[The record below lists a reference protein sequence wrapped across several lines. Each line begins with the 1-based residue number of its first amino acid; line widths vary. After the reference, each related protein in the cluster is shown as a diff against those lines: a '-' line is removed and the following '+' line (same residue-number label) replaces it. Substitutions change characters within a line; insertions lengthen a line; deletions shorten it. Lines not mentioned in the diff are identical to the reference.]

1 MSSKSVHFAEDLT
14 EEFEIMDEIVG
25 VDEDDFLE
33 DEDDIFINRLVSR
46 FLEKYEHLNNF
57 KNKPLVKNICKMVIK
72 FIGKKDQDIEYYL
85 NFIESTIKEMREIE
99 KKKMEI
105 Y

>member
-46 FLEKYEHLNNF
+46 FLEKYEHLNS
-57 KNKPLVKNICKMVIK
+57 
-72 FIGKKDQDIEYYL
+72 EY
-85 NFIESTIKEMREIE
+85 
-99 KKKMEI
+99 
-105 Y
+105 

>member
-57 KNKPLVKNICKMVIK
+57 KNKPLVKNICKMV
-72 FIGKKDQDIEYYL
+72 
-85 NFIESTIKEMREIE
+85 E
-99 KKKMEI
+99 KVIQKQV
-105 Y
+105 

>member
-14 EEFEIMDEIVG
+14 EEFEIMEEIVG
-25 VDEDDFLE
+25 VNEDDILE

-57 KNKPLVKNICKMVIK
+57 KNKPLVKNICKIVIK